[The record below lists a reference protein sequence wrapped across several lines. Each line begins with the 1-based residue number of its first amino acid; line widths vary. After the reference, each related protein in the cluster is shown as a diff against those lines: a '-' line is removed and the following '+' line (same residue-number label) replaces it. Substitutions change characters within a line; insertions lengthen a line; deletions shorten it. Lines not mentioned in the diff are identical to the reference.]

1 MKLKKYFL
9 LIPII
14 FFSLSCQKRYVIDID
29 APKVLYTALLKT
41 NDYFIQFNE
50 PLNKLEYLIGDKM
63 FSYNI
68 NFPKA
73 NFLISKDE
81 LLSETENKI
90 NMIVCDTSG
99 NGAKFDIE
107 KPVINNNPAVLIFSQ
122 IQLKY
127 SKKSP
132 QNIVIRS
139 ENGGSINGYK
149 LVIYIK
155 GKKREIPFS
164 EQTLKKGDTIA
175 IIFEPKEVEFN
186 GNFVL
191 SGKKNI
197 VSFDKFRLSPSYSL
211 VYIVDNRNAISD
223 YFLYYNG
230 KSNDKEYYLNNKTFK
245 KLNSDL
251 SSYGVAPFAFDIK
264 DSSIKKKI
272 VKINEKYC
280 IKEF

>member
-9 LIPII
+9 LVSII
-14 FFSLSCQKRYVIDID
+14 LFSLSCQKRYVIDID

-99 NGAKFDIE
+99 NGAKYDIE
-107 KPVINNNPAVLIFSQ
+107 KPVINNNPAVLVFSQ

-139 ENGGSINGYK
+139 ENNGSIIGYK
-149 LVIYIK
+149 LVLYIK
-155 GKKREIPFS
+155 GKKHEIPFS
-164 EQTLKKGDTIA
+164 DQNLKKGETIS
-175 IIFEPKEVEFN
+175 IILNPEEKAFDDN
-186 GNFVL
+186 YVL

-197 VSFDKFRLSPSYSL
+197 VSFDKFRLSQSYSL
-211 VYIVDNRNAISD
+211 IYITDNRNSIVD
-223 YFLYYNG
+223 YFYYYNG
-230 KSNDKEYYLNNKTFK
+230 KTNDKEYYLNNKTFK

-251 SSYGVAPFAFDIK
+251 SNYGVAPFAFDIK
-264 DSSIKKKI
+264 ESSIKKKI
-272 VKINEKYC
+272 VKINGKYQ
-280 IKEF
+280 IKE